1 MEIRFSEKKKKK
13 VKKYK
18 KLPPSILFN
27 QKRNV
32 FRKMY

>member
-1 MEIRFSEKKKKK
+1 MEIRFSEKKKK

-27 QKRNV
+27 RKKNV
-32 FRKMY
+32 LRKMY